1 MKQTY
6 SEEAWKTLQAACESC
21 DKCPLHKTK
30 THTVFGKGSRTAD
43 ILFVGEAPGE
53 QEDLQGLP
61 FVGASGRLLDR
72 YLAAIDIAPEDYYIG
87 NILKCRPPHN
97 RDPLPEEQDAC
108 IGFLREQLK
117 LIEPEIIVCLGRI
130 AAMRIIKPD
139 FRITKEHGKWFKKGK
154 YYITAVYHPSLLLR
168 DPSKREEM
176 LVDFLAIEKMAKEL
190 REQRE
195 NGTKK
200 EES

>member
-1 MKQTY
+1 MQDNATEK
-6 SEEAWKTLQAACESC
+6 AWADLQSRCENC
-21 DKCPLHKTK
+21 TNCPLHANK
-30 THTVFGKGSRTAD
+30 THTVFGKGSRTAR

-61 FVGASGRLLDR
+61 FVGASGQLLDR
-72 YLAAIDIAPEDYYIG
+72 YLAAVDIGPEEYYIG

-108 IGFLREQLK
+108 IGYLREQLK
-117 LIEPEIIVCLGRI
+117 LLDPQIIVCLGRI

-154 YYITAVYHPSLLLR
+154 YHITAVYHPSLLLR

-176 LVDFLAIEKMAKEL
+176 LMDFLSIEKTAKEL
-190 REQRE
+190 FEQGKKHTE
-195 NGTKK
+195 K